1 MLRRFRISGSGLRRL
16 AAAVLVLAATG
27 CGKPTGNISG
37 KVLYQDK
44 PLPGGYVNFMGQGS
58 DSTVKASAIEK
69 DGSYSITGMPVGEA
83 KITVQGIF
91 APLQPTQGGLPP
103 AAAGSSSQAAN
114 RPTVYV
120 PPEYG
125 NAEMSKL
132 TYTVVSG
139 AQTHNIELK

>member
-1 MLRRFRISGSGLRRL
+1 MLRRFRISGPWLRRL
-16 AAAVLVLAATG
+16 AAAALMLAATG
-27 CGKPTGNISG
+27 CSKPTGNISG

-44 PLPGGYVNFMGQGS
+44 PLPGGYVNFMSPGP
-58 DSTVKASAIEK
+58 DATVKTSAIQK

-91 APLQPTQGGLPP
+91 APLQPTQGGVPP
-103 AAAGSSSQAAN
+103 AAAGSASQAAN
-114 RPTVYV
+114 RQTVYV

-125 NAEMSKL
+125 NADTSKL

-139 AQTHNIELK
+139 SQPHDIELK